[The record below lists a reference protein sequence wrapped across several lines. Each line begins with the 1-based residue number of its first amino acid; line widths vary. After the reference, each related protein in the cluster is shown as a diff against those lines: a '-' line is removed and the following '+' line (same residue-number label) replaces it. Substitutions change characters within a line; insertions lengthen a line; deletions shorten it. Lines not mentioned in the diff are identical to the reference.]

1 MKASDRGRN
10 VRNKELFGCF
20 DEIIISISPLGLS
33 SVRVAV
39 KEQGVCGVLPFGTQR
54 GPKIEAQRTDSAGE
68 VLGEGA
74 LLGGGGII
82 KGKQLQKSLSLAA
95 RGLHQPPWRARN

>member
-1 MKASDRGRN
+1 
-10 VRNKELFGCF
+10 
-20 DEIIISISPLGLS
+20 
-33 SVRVAV
+33 VRVAE